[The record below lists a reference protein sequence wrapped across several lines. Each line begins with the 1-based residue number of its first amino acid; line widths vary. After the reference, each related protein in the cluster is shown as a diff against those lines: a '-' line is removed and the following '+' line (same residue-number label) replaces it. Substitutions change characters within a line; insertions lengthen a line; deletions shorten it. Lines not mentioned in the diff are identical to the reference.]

1 MQSAVVGGVFR
12 CCECRSDRWQAAV
25 WAAALCAV
33 LLSGCGYQEMVAQD
47 KRVNDAW
54 GEVVLQYQQRSD
66 LVSQL
71 VQTLAQMP
79 LEPQRA
85 LIEQVVAAQAQVA
98 TAGLTPDISADAKAF
113 AAFSRAQGQLTF
125 ALMRLLRA
133 VNAAVGAQPPAAY
146 ESLVVQLRLIERRI
160 GEARQRYIE
169 SVEQYHAL
177 IGGFPNNV
185 TAALAGYKP
194 RAQFSAQLEAAR
206 RDAKAQAGKDREANH
221 EAEVK
226 KQ

>member
-1 MQSAVVGGVFR
+1 MLSERWMGRERGCV
-12 CCECRSDRWQAAV
+12 RWQAVV
-25 WAAALCAV
+25 WAALWAL
-33 LLSGCGYQEMVAQD
+33 LLSGCGYQEIVAQH

-71 VQTLAQMP
+71 IQTLAQMP

-85 LIEQVVAAQAQVA
+85 LVEQVVAAQAQVA
-98 TAGLTPDISADAKAF
+98 AMVLTPDVNADAKAF
-113 AAFSRAQGQLTF
+113 AAFNRTQGQLTF
-125 ALMRLLRA
+125 ALTRLLRA
-133 VNAAVGAQPPAAY
+133 VNAALGAQAPPTYA
-146 ESLVVQLRLIERRI
+146 SLVAQLQEVERRI
-160 GEARQRYIE
+160 GAARQRYIQ

-177 IGGFPNNV
+177 IGAFPNNV

-194 RAQFSAQLEAAR
+194 RVQFTAQLEAAR
-206 RDAKAQAGKDREANH
+206 RDAKAQAGKDGETNP
-221 EAEVK
+221 EVEIK